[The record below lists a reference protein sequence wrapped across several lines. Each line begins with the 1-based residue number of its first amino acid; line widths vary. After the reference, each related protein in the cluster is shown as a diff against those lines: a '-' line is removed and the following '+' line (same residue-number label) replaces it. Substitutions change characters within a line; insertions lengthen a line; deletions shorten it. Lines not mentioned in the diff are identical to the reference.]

1 MLESKDAM
9 LVVWPSTT
17 DAIESIP
24 VGATL
29 SDKLADNLTELK
41 GCVAEDKAM
50 LSGTLADTL
59 TEPRGCVAEEGIA
72 GIAAEDKRLAEVAM
86 DDTLLA
92 GFAMD
97 NILLAELAIGNAA
110 LDDARLV
117 TAVVDDDDAPAPPRP
132 MDRRAELCATPIPRA
147 PRSVVPELPPIR
159 ARFSRC
165 SCSWSSVGELYRP
178 AGAAIA
184 VAAKAVKEVTVMNR
198 MASNGKQYKD
208 VSTQGRGLAH

>member
-1 MLESKDAM
+1 MLVATGFARMLESKDAM

-17 DAIESIP
+17 DAIEGIP

-29 SDKLADNLTELK
+29 SDELADKLTELK

-59 TEPRGCVAEEGIA
+59 IEPRGCVAEEGIA

-117 TAVVDDDDAPAPPRP
+117 TAVVDDDAPAPPRP
-132 MDRRAELCATPIPRA
+132 MDRRAEL
-147 PRSVVPELPPIR
+147 
-159 ARFSRC
+159 
-165 SCSWSSVGELYRP
+165 
-178 AGAAIA
+178 
-184 VAAKAVKEVTVMNR
+184 
-198 MASNGKQYKD
+198 
-208 VSTQGRGLAH
+208 

>member
-1 MLESKDAM
+1 MSRDEIAAVLELAPVTPLRASEMWNPRLVGNAVAADKTEFSDETAWVLLVATGFARMLESKDAM

-17 DAIESIP
+17 DAIEGIP

-29 SDKLADNLTELK
+29 SDKPADKLTELK

-72 GIAAEDKRLAEVAM
+72 GIAAEDTRLAEV
-86 DDTLLA
+86 
-92 GFAMD
+92 AMD

-117 TAVVDDDDAPAPPRP
+117 TAVVDDAPAPPRP
-132 MDRRAELCATPIPRA
+132 MDRRAEL
-147 PRSVVPELPPIR
+147 
-159 ARFSRC
+159 
-165 SCSWSSVGELYRP
+165 
-178 AGAAIA
+178 
-184 VAAKAVKEVTVMNR
+184 
-198 MASNGKQYKD
+198 
-208 VSTQGRGLAH
+208 